1 MSSNDPIPHVL
12 HQLAGLTQQMQ
23 QHAAL
28 LPAHTAEFG
37 DEHIG
42 YVVDT
47 SANILGKIQNLMQ
60 SCLNTVASGSIAP
73 NPMANKDVRHDMR
86 NLIAVVKGFS
96 ELMQMDAAPD
106 HPLYNTFSTLRTLS
120 DQFVALLDDIKA
132 SSDDVSMAAA
142 AG

>member
-1 MSSNDPIPHVL
+1 MSSDPIPHVL
-12 HQLAGLTQQMQ
+12 HQLAGLAQQMQ
-23 QHAAL
+23 QHAAV
-28 LPAHTAEFG
+28 LPPHAAEFG

-47 SANILGKIQNLMQ
+47 SASILEKLQNMMQ
-60 SCLNTVASGSIAP
+60 SCISTATPGVEAP
-73 NPMANKDVRHDMR
+73 NPMASKEIRHDMR

-96 ELMQMDAAPD
+96 ELMQMDASAG
-106 HPLYNTFSTLRTLS
+106 HPANNSLTTLRTLS

-132 SSDDVSMAAA
+132 SSPGDAMAAA